1 MLIGGVLADK
11 HDRHDMVTA
20 IGVIVAAMFYVS
32 IPWFRPEGA
41 TLLTLFA
48 VTGVFYGLTGPAR
61 DMVVRSIA
69 PPESRGKVFGF
80 AFSGLD
86 FGSALVAVL
95 FGAML
100 DGGHADLVFIAITGF
115 MLLSVG
121 SILLSQLLARR
132 TQ

>member
-1 MLIGGVLADK
+1 MRRG
-11 HDRHDMVTA
+11 RRVTA
-20 IGVIVAAMFYVS
+20 ATAVA
-32 IPWFRPEGA
+32 
-41 TLLTLFA
+41 
-48 VTGVFYGLTGPAR
+48 
-61 DMVVRSIA
+61 
-69 PPESRGKVFGF
+69 
-80 AFSGLD
+80 
-86 FGSALVAVL
+86 AVL